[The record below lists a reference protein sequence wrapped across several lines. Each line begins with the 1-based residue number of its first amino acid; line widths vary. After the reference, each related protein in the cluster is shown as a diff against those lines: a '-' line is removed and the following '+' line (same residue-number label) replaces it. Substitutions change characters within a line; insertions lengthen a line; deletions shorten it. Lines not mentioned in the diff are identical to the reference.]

1 MNFERL
7 TKAVLQKTEA
17 PQQRVKSTL
26 FKKERENIMGENN
39 FMTAEDVAQELGIS
53 KAYAYK
59 IIRVLNSE
67 LEKLGYRTIGAKVNR
82 QYFRERYFYHG
93 NAKGDLY
100 GGNQG

>member
-1 MNFERL
+1 
-7 TKAVLQKTEA
+7 
-17 PQQRVKSTL
+17 
-26 FKKERENIMGENN
+26 MGENN

-93 NAKGDLY
+93 NAKGDL
-100 GGNQG
+100 